1 MFEFKDAKTFSENFL
16 DHLWDR
22 ISGVAGNSTVGDEQA
37 GKLYADEG
45 LVAFHGDMPV
55 GALLWKL
62 VTPADRSSGSF
73 IGASLGVVPELRG
86 RGLGSLLASQLK
98 LIIEKNPYINTSI
111 QAEDSDPVANYLAS
125 KLQLRARF
133 KRLRYQLTLT
143 QRLELPNHTY
153 RIAIYDGQERKVVEE
168 VAALYARAFRGQDS
182 VGDLTPERFHDFSTQ
197 SSSVLLCLW
206 DADRLAA
213 FAGLNQHDSEGWIY
227 WIAAG
232 RRWWGKGVS
241 DVLSSVI
248 HNQLMDMGCTTA
260 DAQADENNYPSRA
273 LMERF
278 GMTPIKTYVMYG
290 SDVVRPVG

>member
-168 VAALYARAFRGQDS
+168 VAALYARAFRGHDS
-182 VGDLTPERFHDFSTQ
+182 VGDLTPE
-197 SSSVLLCLW
+197 
-206 DADRLAA
+206 
-213 FAGLNQHDSEGWIY
+213 
-227 WIAAG
+227 
-232 RRWWGKGVS
+232 
-241 DVLSSVI
+241 
-248 HNQLMDMGCTTA
+248 
-260 DAQADENNYPSRA
+260 
-273 LMERF
+273 
-278 GMTPIKTYVMYG
+278 
-290 SDVVRPVG
+290 